1 LAKLKPQDHIP
12 ESGALILGGAHG
24 SLEIARSLGRR
35 GIPVWLVAGDYPLA
49 GLSRYV
55 ERSFSWPKS
64 SDADAVAFL
73 LRIAD
78 RHGLRGWVLFATSDE
93 DVRFVAQNRAAL
105 ETVFAVT
112 TPAWDLVRWACDKR
126 RMNALAAELG
136 IARPLTYYPRGRD
149 DLASMD
155 IRYPVI
161 LKPTMREG
169 HNAFVDAKAWRAD
182 DLPGLLAHYD
192 RAAALVRPDC
202 IMIQELIPGDGTSQ
216 FSYGAVWQNGAP
228 IASIVAR
235 RRRQY
240 PIAFGYTSTYV
251 ESIES
256 REVEETASRFLRS
269 LAYDGLVEI
278 EFKYDRR
285 DRTYKILDVNA
296 RAWTWIALGA
306 AAGIDFAAIQW
317 LLAMGG
323 KIAPISANP
332 GATWRYWSRDMV
344 AAGHEMLIGGLSPLS
359 YLRTFGS
366 RSAAA
371 VFAWDDPAPAVLD
384 LPLVAV
390 RAASRR
396 LAGRD
401 QIVAPALQSLRSHS

>member
-1 LAKLKPQDHIP
+1 VSKPKPQDQIP

-35 GIPVWLVAGDYPLA
+35 GIPVWLVADDYPLA

-55 ERSFSWPKS
+55 ERGFSWPKS
-64 SDADAVAFL
+64 GDADAVAFL
-73 LRIAD
+73 LKIAD

-112 TPAWDLVRWACDKR
+112 TPAWDLVRWATDKR

-149 DLASMD
+149 DIANMEL
-155 IRYPVI
+155 RFPVI

-182 DLPGLLAHYD
+182 DLPGLLASYD
-192 RAAALVRPDC
+192 HAASLVRPDC
-202 IMIQELIPGDGTSQ
+202 IMIQELIPGGGTRQ
-216 FSYGAVWQNGAP
+216 FSYGAVWQNGTA

-269 LAYDGLVEI
+269 LDYDGLVEI
-278 EFKYDRR
+278 EFKYDQR

-306 AAGIDFAAIQW
+306 ASGVDFAAIQW

-323 KIAPISANP
+323 RIAPISANA
-332 GATWRYWSRDMV
+332 GATWRYWSRDL
-344 AAGHEMLIGGLSPLS
+344 AAAIHEMLIGRLSPLA
-359 YLRTFGS
+359 YLRTFKS
-366 RSAAA
+366 RSASA
-371 VFAWDDPAPAVLD
+371 VFAWDDPAPALLD

-390 RAASRR
+390 RAARRR
-396 LAGRD
+396 LVRRD
-401 QIVAPALQSLRSHS
+401 RVAAPALQSVRSHS